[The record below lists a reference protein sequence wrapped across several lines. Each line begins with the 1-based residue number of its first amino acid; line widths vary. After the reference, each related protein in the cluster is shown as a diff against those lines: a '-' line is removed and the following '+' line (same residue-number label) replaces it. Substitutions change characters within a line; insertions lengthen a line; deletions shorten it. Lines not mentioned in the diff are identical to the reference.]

1 MQEQDEDA
9 TLTQLATAWVNLAIV
24 SILSLQYLENSTQT
38 RLCALF
44 MIPVFTSCFQKSMQ
58 FLVLIVVVVVVSKQI
73 PCVRG
78 QYYLNSVSV

>member
-44 MIPVFTSCFQKSMQ
+44 MIPVFPSCFQKSMQ
-58 FLVLIVVVVVVSKQI
+58 FLVLIVVVVSKQI

>member
-24 SILSLQYLENSTQT
+24 SIPSLQYLENSTQT

-44 MIPVFTSCFQKSMQ
+44 MIPVFTSCFQKCMQ
-58 FLVLIVVVVVVSKQI
+58 FLVLIVVVVSKQI

>member
-44 MIPVFTSCFQKSMQ
+44 MIPVFPSCFQKSMQ
-58 FLVLIVVVVVVSKQI
+58 FLVLIVVVVVSKQI

>member
-24 SILSLQYLENSTQT
+24 SIPSLQYLENSTQT

-44 MIPVFTSCFQKSMQ
+44 MIPVFTSCFQKCMQ
-58 FLVLIVVVVVVSKQI
+58 FLVLIVVVSKQI
-73 PCVRG
+73 PCIRG

>member
-24 SILSLQYLENSTQT
+24 SIPSLQYLENSTQT

-44 MIPVFTSCFQKSMQ
+44 MIPVFPSCFQKSMQ
-58 FLVLIVVVVVVSKQI
+58 FLVLIVVVVSKQI

>member
-24 SILSLQYLENSTQT
+24 SIPSLQYLENSTQT

-44 MIPVFTSCFQKSMQ
+44 MIPVFTSCFQKCMQ
-58 FLVLIVVVVVVSKQI
+58 FLVLIVVVVVSKQI
-73 PCVRG
+73 PCIRG